1 VVLVSYPERG
11 IQRSIVL
18 SNCDKHHPILQICL
32 TSKPFSWSISIFWIA
47 SFYTPLLL
55 FMVTSAR
62 RVADEQDQSFLLEP
76 GGTMRADRLLSLM
89 MLLQTRGQMTAE
101 ELSVELEVSKRTI
114 YRDIEALSIAGVP
127 VYASGGPGGGY
138 ALLDSYRTSLTGL
151 NENEIRALFM
161 LTIPGPISDLGVSQ
175 QLKAAILK
183 LTSSFANEHYE
194 HTDFLRQRLHL
205 DAASWFQTEE
215 PVPHLKIIQEAAWQD
230 RQLVL
235 AYRRRNSLVSE
246 QIVSPYG
253 LVAKASIWY
262 LVAATDKGMRV
273 YRVSRINSAQM
284 TQTHF
289 ARTQDFELAKFW
301 TDWVVEYQASLPKY
315 PVILRVA
322 PDLIPILPSILGDD
336 VRVLIEQAQP
346 DSEGWRVV
354 KHTFE
359 RIEEAQTYV
368 LGMGTSVDVIAP
380 EELRANVLK
389 LATAVI
395 AHYSQRNVTR
405 QQ

>member
-1 VVLVSYPERG
+1 M
-11 IQRSIVL
+11 RS
-18 SNCDKHHPILQICL
+18 
-32 TSKPFSWSISIFWIA
+32 
-47 SFYTPLLL
+47 
-55 FMVTSAR
+55 
-62 RVADEQDQSFLLEP
+62 
-76 GGTMRADRLLSLM
+76 DRLLSLM

-101 ELSVELEVSKRTI
+101 ELAAELEVSKRTI
-114 YRDIEALSIAGVP
+114 YRDIDALSIAGVP

-138 ALLDSYRTSLTGL
+138 AVLDSYRTSLTGL

-183 LTSSFANEHYE
+183 LTSSFADEHHE
-194 HTDFLRQRLHL
+194 HIDYLRQRLHL

-215 PVPHLKIIQEAAWQD
+215 PVPHLKIVQDAAWQD

-235 AYRRRNSLVSE
+235 SYRRRNGMVSE
-246 QIVSPYG
+246 QIISPYG

-273 YRVSRINSAQM
+273 YRVSRIESAQM

-301 TDWVVEYQASLPKY
+301 TDWVIGYKASLPKY
-315 PVILRVA
+315 PVILRIA
-322 PDLIPILPSILGDD
+322 PDLIPVLPSMLGDD
-336 VRVLIEQAQP
+336 VRSLIEQAQS
-346 DSEGWRVV
+346 DLEGWRVV
-354 KHTFE
+354 EYTFE

-368 LGMGTSVDVIAP
+368 LGMGASVDVIAP
-380 EELRANVLK
+380 EELRVIVLK
-389 LATAVI
+389 LATDVV
-395 AHYSQRNVTR
+395 AHYSRRNVTR
-405 QQ
+405 

>member
-1 VVLVSYPERG
+1 
-11 IQRSIVL
+11 
-18 SNCDKHHPILQICL
+18 
-32 TSKPFSWSISIFWIA
+32 
-47 SFYTPLLL
+47 
-55 FMVTSAR
+55 
-62 RVADEQDQSFLLEP
+62 
-76 GGTMRADRLLSLM
+76 
-89 MLLQTRGQMTAE
+89 
-101 ELSVELEVSKRTI
+101 
-114 YRDIEALSIAGVP
+114 
-127 VYASGGPGGGY
+127 
-138 ALLDSYRTSLTGL
+138 
-151 NENEIRALFM
+151 M

-175 QLKAAILK
+175 QLIAAILK

-215 PVPHLKIIQEAAWQD
+215 PVPHLKIIQEATWQD
-230 RQLVL
+230 HQLVL
-235 AYRRRNSLVSE
+235 SYRRRNGMASE

-262 LVAATDKGMRV
+262 LVAATDKGMHV
-273 YRVSRINSAQM
+273 YRVSRVKSAQM

-301 TDWVVEYQASLPKY
+301 TDWVIEYQTSLPKY

-336 VRVLIEQAQP
+336 IRVLIEQAQP
-346 DSEGWRVV
+346 DSEGWRAV

-380 EELRANVLK
+380 EELRTNVLK
-389 LATAVI
+389 LATDVV

>member
-1 VVLVSYPERG
+1 
-11 IQRSIVL
+11 
-18 SNCDKHHPILQICL
+18 
-32 TSKPFSWSISIFWIA
+32 
-47 SFYTPLLL
+47 
-55 FMVTSAR
+55 
-62 RVADEQDQSFLLEP
+62 
-76 GGTMRADRLLSLM
+76 MRADRLLSLM
-89 MLLQTRGQMTAE
+89 MLLQNRGQMTAE
-101 ELSVELEVSKRTI
+101 ELAVELEVSKRTI
-114 YRDIEALSIAGVP
+114 YRDIEAISIAGVP
-127 VYASGGPGGGY
+127 VYANGGPGGGY

-161 LTIPGPISDLGVSQ
+161 LTIPSPISDLGINQ

-215 PVPHLKIIQEAAWQD
+215 PVPHLRIIQEATWQD
-230 RQLVL
+230 RQLVFS
-235 AYRRRNSLVSE
+235 YHRRNGLVSE

-273 YRVSRINSAQM
+273 YRVSRVKSAQM

-289 ARTQDFELAKFW
+289 ARTQDFELAEFW
-301 TDWVVEYQASLPKY
+301 TDWVMEYQASLPKY

-322 PDLIPILPSILGDD
+322 PDLIPVLPAILGDD
-336 VRVLIEQAQP
+336 VRVLIEQAQT
-346 DSEGWRVV
+346 DSQGWRVV
-354 KHTFE
+354 EHTFE

-368 LGMGTSVDVIAP
+368 LGMGASVDVIAP
-380 EELRANVLK
+380 EELRVNVLK
-389 LATAVI
+389 LALDVV
-395 AHYSQRNVTR
+395 AHYSQHDVTR

>member
-1 VVLVSYPERG
+1 
-11 IQRSIVL
+11 
-18 SNCDKHHPILQICL
+18 
-32 TSKPFSWSISIFWIA
+32 
-47 SFYTPLLL
+47 
-55 FMVTSAR
+55 
-62 RVADEQDQSFLLEP
+62 
-76 GGTMRADRLLSLM
+76 MRADRLLSLM

-101 ELSVELEVSKRTI
+101 ELAAELEVSKRTI
-114 YRDIEALSIAGVP
+114 YRDIDALSIAGVP

-138 ALLDSYRTSLTGL
+138 AVLDSYRTSLTGL

-183 LTSSFANEHYE
+183 LTSSFADEHHGHIDY
-194 HTDFLRQRLHL
+194 LRQRLHL

-215 PVPHLKIIQEAAWQD
+215 PVPHLKIVQDAAWQD

-235 AYRRRNSLVSE
+235 SYRRRNGMVSE
-246 QIVSPYG
+246 QIISPYG

-273 YRVSRINSAQM
+273 YRVSRIESAQM

-301 TDWVVEYQASLPKY
+301 TDWVIGYKASLPKY
-315 PVILRVA
+315 PVILRIA
-322 PDLIPILPSILGDD
+322 PDLIPVLPSMLGDD
-336 VRVLIEQAQP
+336 VRSLIEQAQS
-346 DSEGWRVV
+346 DLEGWRVV
-354 KHTFE
+354 EYTFE

-368 LGMGTSVDVIAP
+368 LGMGASVDVIAP
-380 EELRANVLK
+380 EELRIRVLK
-389 LATAVI
+389 LATDVV
-395 AHYSQRNVTR
+395 AHYSR
-405 QQ
+405 

>member
-1 VVLVSYPERG
+1 
-11 IQRSIVL
+11 
-18 SNCDKHHPILQICL
+18 
-32 TSKPFSWSISIFWIA
+32 
-47 SFYTPLLL
+47 
-55 FMVTSAR
+55 
-62 RVADEQDQSFLLEP
+62 
-76 GGTMRADRLLSLM
+76 MRADRLLSLI

-101 ELSVELEVSKRTI
+101 ELAVELEVSKRTI
-114 YRDIEALSIAGVP
+114 YRDIEAVSIAGVP
-127 VYASGGPGGGY
+127 VYANGGPGGGY

-161 LTIPGPISDLGVSQ
+161 LTIPGPIADLGVSQ
-175 QLKAAILK
+175 QLRAAILK
-183 LTSSFANEHYE
+183 LTSSFADEHYG

-215 PVPHLKIIQEAAWQD
+215 PVPHLKIIQEATWQD

-235 AYRRRNSLVSE
+235 SYRRRNGMASE

-273 YRVSRINSAQM
+273 YRVSQVKSAQM

-301 TDWVVEYQASLPKY
+301 ADWVSDYQTSLPKY

-322 PDLIPILPSILGDD
+322 PDLIPVLPSILGDG
-336 VRVLIEQAQP
+336 VRTPIEQAQP

-359 RIEEAQTYV
+359 RIEEAQTSV
-368 LGMGTSVDVIAP
+368 LGMGASVDVIAP
-380 EELRANVLK
+380 EELRVNVLK
-389 LATAVI
+389 LASDVVV
-395 AHYSQRNVTR
+395 HYSQRSVTR